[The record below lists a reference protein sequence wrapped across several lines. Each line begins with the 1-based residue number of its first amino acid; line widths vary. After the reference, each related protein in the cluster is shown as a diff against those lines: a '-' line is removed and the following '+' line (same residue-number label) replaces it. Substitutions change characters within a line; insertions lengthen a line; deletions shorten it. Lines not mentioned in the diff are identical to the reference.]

1 MKNAKS
7 CIKKG
12 TLRFCCKEDE
22 TSDGAF
28 VAGFPNTHGNAE
40 HKVTNDFFFF
50 PLTEERLVLN
60 RLIKT
65 EASVS
70 EPN

>member
-28 VAGFPNTHGNAE
+28 VAGILNTHGNAE
-40 HKVTNDFFFF
+40 PKVTNDFFFL
-50 PLTEERLVLN
+50 PTH
-60 RLIKT
+60 
-65 EASVS
+65 
-70 EPN
+70 